1 MKRGKNR
8 KHSSNSGISA
18 TSKDG
23 ASGKGPSA
31 KHGSGAGIERTLHDP
46 ISDNLIPVYPL
57 DLSKVSE
64 ASIRRWTDSGL
75 LPARRVGR
83 RRARRLREEDLRS
96 FMEAGPGHGAS
107 AEDPG
112 PPSTIVIQN
121 VIVSQGDHLAAFYTT
136 DAGRLR
142 IGLPFLR
149 DGLRAGETVSFI
161 VNGKYR
167 TSLRQVGGC
176 ERDLTALL
184 DELESDLERVWG
196 GAPRNPLIARLPPTV
211 SACDLQIEPFRKLI
225 EANRRDQSVDRYD
238 TYGDL
243 LGYCELSANPIGEL
257 VLGIFGVATPERR
270 ALSDKVCSALQLTEH
285 WQDVGEDYARG
296 RIYLPLEDMRRFG
309 VPEADLG
316 ASAASPALRSLI
328 EFEVRRARELLD
340 EGAPL
345 VRTLSGRPKLAVAAF
360 VAGGRSA
367 LQAIDRAGYEV
378 LGSPP
383 RAGRT
388 QRVLEAVRTL
398 ISG

>member
-1 MKRGKNR
+1 M
-8 KHSSNSGISA
+8 SA
-18 TSKDG
+18 TVHAPEPQTVMAQARHENFPV
-23 ASGKGPSA
+23 ASLLLGK
-31 KHGSGAGIERTLHDP
+31 
-46 ISDNLIPVYPL
+46 PVR
-57 DLSKVSE
+57 E
-64 ASIRRWTDSGL
+64 HL
-75 LPARRVGR
+75 LAVYGFARLV
-83 RRARRLREEDLRS
+83 D
-96 FMEAGPGHGAS
+96 
-107 AEDPG
+107 
-112 PPSTIVIQN
+112 
-121 VIVSQGDHLAAFYTT
+121 
-136 DAGRLR
+136 DAGDEAAGDRL
-142 IGLPFLR
+142 
-149 DGLRAGETVSFI
+149 
-161 VNGKYR
+161 
-167 TSLRQVGGC
+167 
-176 ERDLTALL
+176 ALL